1 MSHHTGLFHD
11 SALIV
16 LPLQSD
22 EINHIP
28 ADRAAAHGYL
38 GDKRGF
44 LNFFHRFTEINVCF
58 HLSRSPTL
66 L

>member
-28 ADRAAAHGYL
+28 ADRAAAQSYL
-38 GDKRGF
+38 ADKRGF
-44 LNFFHRFTEINVCF
+44 LNFFHPFTEINVCF
-58 HLSRSPTL
+58 HLSCCTML

>member
-16 LPLQSD
+16 LLLQSD
-22 EINHIP
+22 EINYIP
-28 ADRAAAHGYL
+28 ADRAAAQSYL
-38 GDKRGF
+38 ADKTGF
-44 LNFFHRFTEINVCF
+44 LDFFHPFTEINVCF
-58 HLSRSPTL
+58 HLSRCPTL